1 MNNLLDRFLN
11 YVSYDTQSKS
21 AARQVPSTE
30 GQWQLARVL
39 QAELASLGLSDITL
53 SDHGIVMA
61 TIPANVDWD
70 VPTIGF
76 ISHMD
81 TSPDFTAKHVN
92 PQIVENYR
100 GGDIALGI
108 GDEILSPVMFPVL
121 HSLIGHTLITTD
133 GKTLLG
139 ADDKA
144 GVAEIMTA
152 LARLKAENI
161 PHGKIRVA
169 FTPDEEIGKGTSC
182 FDVAAFGAEWG
193 YTVDGGGMGEFEFE
207 NFNAASATVKIT
219 GNNVHPGTAKNVM
232 VNALDLAMRFHAAMP
247 EKEVPEHTSG
257 YEGFYHL
264 HNIKGSVD
272 KAELHYIIRDFD
284 FASFTARK
292 QLIRDLAA
300 KLSKNLQAGCRI
312 DVQIDDSYFNM
323 REKVEAHP
331 HIVELALQAMREC
344 DIEPEAK
351 PIRGGTD
358 GAALSFM
365 GLPCPNL
372 FTGGYNYHGKHE
384 FASLDN
390 MEKAVTVIMR
400 IAALTA
406 EKAK

>member
-1 MNNLLDRFLN
+1 
-11 YVSYDTQSKS
+11 
-21 AARQVPSTE
+21 
-30 GQWQLARVL
+30 
-39 QAELASLGLSDITL
+39 
-53 SDHGIVMA
+53 
-61 TIPANVDWD
+61 
-70 VPTIGF
+70 
-76 ISHMD
+76 
-81 TSPDFTAKHVN
+81 
-92 PQIVENYR
+92 
-100 GGDIALGI
+100 
-108 GDEILSPVMFPVL
+108 
-121 HSLIGHTLITTD
+121 
-133 GKTLLG
+133 
-139 ADDKA
+139 
-144 GVAEIMTA
+144 
-152 LARLKAENI
+152 
-161 PHGKIRVA
+161 
-169 FTPDEEIGKGTSC
+169 
-182 FDVAAFGAEWG
+182 
-193 YTVDGGGMGEFEFE
+193 
-207 NFNAASATVKIT
+207 
-219 GNNVHPGTAKNVM
+219 M

-284 FASFTARK
+284 FESFTARK

-300 KLSKNLQAGCRI
+300 TQSKNLQAGCRI

-344 DIEPEAK
+344 DIEPEVK